1 MSSPVD
7 TEGWKAP
14 ARVFVDHL
22 GLSDS
27 MIRTGSN
34 TPIELNGDEMGWL
47 VLSGSVGV
55 FIVEEES
62 RRRRHLYRV
71 EAGGFV
77 TGLTRADQEILD
89 GATVIAV
96 PTNQAEL
103 VQVNTTA
110 LLDALDE
117 IDDKPSACQLI
128 EQIVSEL
135 LGPASRMSRIP
146 ITAERVAAGS
156 QLSFSEGDQLFAEH
170 VLLWAK
176 SPQHCFRLGH
186 PTYSP
191 DDPALP
197 SESDDFWTP
206 IAPNMW
212 WVVIQDFQTET
223 IDTSHRLALGS
234 IGRDISQ
241 FHSSVLRIGRALY
254 RQLDDRSSKA
264 IFRAKHTRQEEFGAS
279 LQKMSQILH
288 RSADSETDATQSPI
302 GRAAEIVC
310 RANGFEL
317 VLQEGES
324 FSFEDSP
331 DPVAA
336 IASRAGCLSRNLNLV
351 GDWWHQ
357 DHGAM
362 LAFRGPERQPVA
374 LIPDTNAKQYF
385 LVDPVN
391 HQQVRIDPATASELT
406 DEAHTF
412 FRPLGDHVASP
423 WRLARMGAFGSA
435 RDIWRIVW
443 MILLGGLLSLVL
455 PVVTGWIMDPVIP
468 NAELSNLTVLAIAI
482 AITGAA
488 SVGFSYV
495 QGIATLRI
503 EGRMENIVQTAVWD
517 RLLKV
522 PVGFFRQFSV
532 GDLVN
537 RSDGIDS
544 MRRFVTTS
552 VIQTILHSVSI
563 VFSLGLMIY
572 YDWSLTLVVGL
583 IVLFY
588 VLLSLPVGFRF
599 VGITRRLMYLN
610 GRLQGVVLQL
620 LTAMPKLRIAGAEQY
635 AFVHWSTRYA
645 EIISLTYKQRVL
657 NIFLVVSKSI
667 LRVLTLFLIVGMLAW
682 QGGVLFSV
690 FYPNTEWQVDSALGA
705 IPLSTAHFISF
716 HVALGQF
723 IGGAFGLT
731 ELGIKLLNLTP
742 IYERVKPILTASEEA
757 SSGKEVM
764 TEIAGKLEFN
774 DVIFQYSDDMPLVL
788 DRMSF
793 EVEAGQMVALV
804 GPSGAGKS
812 TVVRLLLGFE
822 EPHGGSIYIDDKDL
836 DSINKKDLRQQIGV
850 VLQESRLLSGSI
862 FHNIAGGTG
871 ISLDEAWEAARMA
884 GIAEDIEAMPMGM
897 QTFLGEGA
905 STISGGQRQR
915 IAAARALARR
925 PRLIIFDEATSALD
939 NDTQRH
945 LAENIARLN
954 ATRLIIAHRLSTIVD
969 ADKILVMDKGR
980 IVETGT
986 FHELMEKNGFFA
998 QLAKRQLR

>member
-1 MSSPVD
+1 MSSPFD
-7 TEGWKAP
+7 TESWEAP

-27 MIRTGSN
+27 MTRTGSN

-77 TGLTRADQEILD
+77 TGLTRADQERLD

-103 VQVNTTA
+103 VQVSTTV
-110 LLDALDE
+110 LLDSLNE
-117 IDDKPSACQLI
+117 IDDQASACQLI
-128 EQIVSEL
+128 EQIISEL
-135 LGPASRMSRIP
+135 LRTASRLSRIP
-146 ITAERVAAGS
+146 ITAERVEVGS
-156 QLSFSEGDQLFAEH
+156 QLSFSEGDQLFSEQRI
-170 VLLWAK
+170 LWVK
-176 SPQHCFRLGH
+176 SPQSTFRLGH

-197 SESDDFWTP
+197 SGSDDFWTP

-212 WVVIQDFQTET
+212 WVVIEDFQTDT
-223 IDTSHRLALGS
+223 VDTSHRLALGS

-264 IFRAKHTRQEEFGAS
+264 IFRAKHTQQEELGAS
-279 LQKMSQILH
+279 LQKMSQILY
-288 RSADSETDATQSPI
+288 RGADNETDATQSPI
-302 GRAAEIVC
+302 ARAAEIVC

-324 FSFEDSP
+324 FAFEGSA

-336 IASRAGCLSRNLNLV
+336 IASRADCLSRSLNLV
-351 GDWWHQ
+351 GNWWHE
-357 DHGAM
+357 DHGAI
-362 LAFRGPERQPVA
+362 LAFRGAERQPVA
-374 LIPDTNAKQYF
+374 LIPKKNAKQY
-385 LVDPVN
+385 LL
-391 HQQVRIDPATASELT
+391 IDPANHQESRVDTATAAELT

-412 FRPLGDHVASP
+412 FRPLGDQVASP
-423 WRLARMGAFGSA
+423 WRLARLGAFGSR
-435 RDIWRIVW
+435 RDICRIIW

-455 PVVTGWIMDPVIP
+455 PVVTGWIMSPVIP
-468 NAELSNLTVLAIAI
+468 NAELSNLTVLAIAV
-482 AITGAA
+482 AVTGAA

-522 PVGFFRQFSV
+522 PVGFFHQFSV

-572 YDWSLTLVVGL
+572 YDWRLTLVVGL

-599 VGITRRLMYLN
+599 VEITRRLMYLN

-620 LTAMPKLRIAGAEQY
+620 LTAIPKLRIAGAEQH
-635 AFVHWSTRYA
+635 AFIHWSTRYA

-682 QGGVLFSV
+682 QGGVLFSI
-690 FYPNTEWQVDSALGA
+690 FYPNTEWQVDSTLGA
-705 IPLSTAHFISF
+705 IPLSTA
-716 HVALGQF
+716 
-723 IGGAFGLT
+723 
-731 ELGIKLLNLTP
+731 
-742 IYERVKPILTASEEA
+742 
-757 SSGKEVM
+757 
-764 TEIAGKLEFN
+764 
-774 DVIFQYSDDMPLVL
+774 
-788 DRMSF
+788 
-793 EVEAGQMVALV
+793 
-804 GPSGAGKS
+804 
-812 TVVRLLLGFE
+812 
-822 EPHGGSIYIDDKDL
+822 
-836 DSINKKDLRQQIGV
+836 
-850 VLQESRLLSGSI
+850 
-862 FHNIAGGTG
+862 
-871 ISLDEAWEAARMA
+871 
-884 GIAEDIEAMPMGM
+884 
-897 QTFLGEGA
+897 
-905 STISGGQRQR
+905 
-915 IAAARALARR
+915 
-925 PRLIIFDEATSALD
+925 
-939 NDTQRH
+939 
-945 LAENIARLN
+945 
-954 ATRLIIAHRLSTIVD
+954 
-969 ADKILVMDKGR
+969 
-980 IVETGT
+980 
-986 FHELMEKNGFFA
+986 
-998 QLAKRQLR
+998 